1 MNIRIEYTDNRFKVT
16 GDSEAKCRRFVEAI
30 LEYNNSL
37 PARKLRTEYGLKEF
51 EKMSL
56 STALTDAK
64 IYIDGVPHVLAE
76 DMTHSETGDRMVL
89 FSLVE
94 AGAVD
99 DIFSGWTEQVLFDI
113 I

>member
-1 MNIRIEYTDNRFKVT
+1 
-16 GDSEAKCRRFVEAI
+16 
-30 LEYNNSL
+30 
-37 PARKLRTEYGLKEF
+37 
-51 EKMSL
+51 
-56 STALTDAK
+56 
-64 IYIDGVPHVLAE
+64 VLAE

-99 DIFSGWTEQVLFDI
+99 DIFSGWTERALFDI